1 MLLLIYVTEITQIHN
16 QIYFILTIWT
26 WFYSVMPMKNL
37 ILQCFLRKEAIL
49 PNLFED
55 VDTGKQ
61 DKTTFYETILIT
73 QKR

>member
-1 MLLLIYVTEITQIHN
+1 MNSI
-16 QIYFILTIWT
+16 
-26 WFYSVMPMKNL
+26 MPMKHF

-49 PNLFED
+49 PNLVED

-61 DKTTFYETILIT
+61 DKTTLYEIILIM